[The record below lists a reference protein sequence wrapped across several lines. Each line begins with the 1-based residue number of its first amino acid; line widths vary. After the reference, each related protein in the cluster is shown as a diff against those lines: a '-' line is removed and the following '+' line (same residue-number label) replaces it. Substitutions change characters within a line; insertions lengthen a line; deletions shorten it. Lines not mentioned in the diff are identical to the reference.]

1 MCSPGEVKSGNQRD
15 FYMPRR
21 KVAAKREILADPVF
35 SSLLIAKFINR
46 VMKSGKKSIAEKIV
60 YGALSK
66 AQERLKSH
74 AKKEQAHKEGEEGGE
89 SSGGQA
95 HKRFSSVVELL
106 DSALNNVRPV
116 VEVKARRVG
125 GSTYQIPTEVRTDRR
140 DALAMRWII
149 ESAQSRGEKGMV
161 LKLAGELADALE
173 NKGGAVKK
181 RETVHSMAKANQAFA
196 HFAK

>member
-1 MCSPGEVKSGNQRD
+1 
-15 FYMPRR
+15 MPRR

-46 VMKSGKKSIAEKIV
+46 VMKSGKKSVAEKIV
-60 YGALSK
+60 YGALNK
-66 AQERLKSH
+66 VQERLKSH
-74 AKKEQAHKEGEEGGE
+74 TKKEAAKEGDGDQGGEGGA
-89 SSGGQA
+89 SA
-95 HKRFSSVVELL
+95 KRYATVVELL
-106 DSALNNVRPV
+106 DSALDNVRPT

-125 GSTYQIPTEVRTDRR
+125 GSTYQIPTEVRVDRR

-173 NKGGAVKK
+173 HKGGAVKK
-181 RETVHSMAKANQAFA
+181 RETVHAMAKANQAFA
-196 HFAK
+196 HFAR

>member
-1 MCSPGEVKSGNQRD
+1 
-15 FYMPRR
+15 MPRR

-46 VMKSGKKSIAEKIV
+46 VMKSGKKSVAEKIV

-66 AQERLKSH
+66 VQERLKSQ
-74 AKKEQAHKEGEEGGE
+74 AKKDAAKDDDQGGE
-89 SSGGQA
+89 GSAG
-95 HKRFSSVVELL
+95 KRFASVVELL
-106 DSALNNVRPV
+106 DSALDNVRPT

-125 GSTYQIPTEVRTDRR
+125 GSTYQIPTEVRVDRR

-173 NKGGAVKK
+173 HKGGAVKK
-181 RETVHSMAKANQAFA
+181 RETVHAMAKANQAFA
-196 HFAK
+196 HFAR

>member
-1 MCSPGEVKSGNQRD
+1 
-15 FYMPRR
+15 MPRR

-46 VMKSGKKSIAEKIV
+46 VMKSGKKSVAEKIV

-66 AQERLKSH
+66 VQERLKSH
-74 AKKEQAHKEGEEGGE
+74 AKKDAAKDDNESGEGSGAGG
-89 SSGGQA
+89 
-95 HKRFSSVVELL
+95 KRFASVVELL
-106 DSALNNVRPV
+106 DSALDNVRPT

-125 GSTYQIPTEVRTDRR
+125 GSTYQIPTEVRVDLR
-140 DALAMRWII
+140 DALGMRWII

-173 NKGGAVKK
+173 HKGGAVKK
-181 RETVHSMAKANQAFA
+181 RETVHAMAKANQAFA
-196 HFAK
+196 HFAR

>member
-1 MCSPGEVKSGNQRD
+1 
-15 FYMPRR
+15 MPRR

-46 VMKSGKKSIAEKIV
+46 VMKSGKKSVAEKIV
-60 YGALSK
+60 YGALAK
-66 AQERLKSH
+66 VQDRLKSQ
-74 AKKEQAHKEGEEGGE
+74 AKKEHKDGDADGAEGSSAG
-89 SSGGQA
+89 SSGG
-95 HKRFSSVVELL
+95 KRYGNVVELL
-106 DSALNNVRPV
+106 DTALDNVRPA

-125 GSTYQIPTEVRTDRR
+125 GSTYQIPTEVRVDRR

-173 NKGGAVKK
+173 HKGGAVKK
-181 RETVHSMAKANQAFA
+181 RETVHAMAKANQAFA
-196 HFAK
+196 HFAR